1 MSTTHRSAA
10 HRICNPLPAHGWE
23 SLNAQAS
30 ALYTRRVYNIV
41 TATQGKR
48 VLYLNKNDKLTRSQ
62 VKAKRFPNANAAIE
76 RARKVL
82 RQSPILRDYTFD
94 IAFAYG

>member
-1 MSTTHRSAA
+1 MSAA
-10 HRICNPLPAHGWE
+10 HRKHNPLPAHEWD

-30 ALYTRRVYNIV
+30 ALYTRRLYNIV
-41 TATQGKR
+41 TATKGGR
-48 VLYLNKNDKLTRSQ
+48 VLYLNKNNKLTRVQ
-62 VKAKRFPNANAAIE
+62 AKAKRFPNANAAIE

-82 RQSPILRDYTFD
+82 RQSPVVRDYTLD